1 MRKKCAYLHTRSTGH
16 DMADI
21 SHPAIS
27 TRKKKIIVFDTETT
41 GLLPYD
47 RIITIGAVRI
57 EGDELLNQP
66 LYLIFDPRKDSSP
79 QAEAVHGFDNWMTR
93 YQDLFADLARSLRDW
108 FSWADE
114 IVAHN
119 VEFDMRYIQREFRKA
134 EVEMLTQPVHCT
146 MDGARKLWRGKS
158 AKLDDCLSSRFI
170 ACGDPPWRHGRR
182 LLDSGA
188 LFTPA
193 RIASGVANHRSIA
206 GAKTLKPI
214 QIAP

>member
-66 LYLIFDPRKDSSP
+66 LYLILILEK
-79 QAEAVHGFDNWMTR
+79 T
-93 YQDLFADLARSLRDW
+93 
-108 FSWADE
+108 
-114 IVAHN
+114 AH
-119 VEFDMRYIQREFRKA
+119 
-134 EVEMLTQPVHCT
+134 
-146 MDGARKLWRGKS
+146 RKLK
-158 AKLDDCLSSRFI
+158 RFTVSTI
-170 ACGDPPWRHGRR
+170 G
-182 LLDSGA
+182 
-188 LFTPA
+188 
-193 RIASGVANHRSIA
+193 
-206 GAKTLKPI
+206 
-214 QIAP
+214 